1 MKNYDFIKEFSKI
14 KISSI
19 CEKLNINR
27 ANISNGNASD
37 ENMKK
42 VKNEIIK
49 ELLELFKKD
58 NEDLIILT
66 LYDEVLSKV
75 YKENKNLKEML

>member
-1 MKNYDFIKEFSKI
+1 
-14 KISSI
+14 
-19 CEKLNINR
+19 
-27 ANISNGNASD
+27 
-37 ENMKK
+37 MKK

-49 ELLELFKKD
+49 ELLELFKKN
-58 NEDLIILT
+58 NEDLIIIN